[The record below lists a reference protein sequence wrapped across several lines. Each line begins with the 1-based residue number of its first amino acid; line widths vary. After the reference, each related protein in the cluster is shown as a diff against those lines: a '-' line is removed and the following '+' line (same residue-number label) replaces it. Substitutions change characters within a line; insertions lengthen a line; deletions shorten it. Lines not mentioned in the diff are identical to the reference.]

1 MDGNGRWAKQKGL
14 SRLEGHRAGGR
25 AAQDLVRYVG
35 ELKVPF
41 LTLFAFSSENWA
53 RPKDEVFGLMAILY
67 EYLTKESQSLVENG
81 VRFNTIG
88 DLTKLPLHIQKALS
102 ALVSKTKEGDRLCL
116 TLALSYGARDEICR
130 ATRQMLQACVR
141 GEIQPDDIKP
151 EVFSRFLDT
160 RDLPDP
166 DLFVRTSGEM
176 RLSNFLL
183 WQLSYAELYMSQK
196 LWPDF
201 SRADLDDA
209 LRAYAERERRF
220 GLISEQL
227 LDGQK

>member
-53 RPKDEVFGLMAILY
+53 RPKDEVFGLMSILY
-67 EYLTKESQSLVENG
+67 EYLTKESQSLIENG

-88 DLTKLPLHIQKALS
+88 DLSKLPLHIQKALS
-102 ALVSKTKEGDRLCL
+102 ALVSKTKEGNRLCL

-130 ATRQMLQACVR
+130 ATRQMLQACLR

-151 EVFSRFLDT
+151 EVFARFLDT